1 LDDWKWREFMPALAF
16 FEGEIVPLEEA
27 KISVLTHAFNYGT
40 GVFEG
45 IRGNWN
51 ADKDEL
57 YLFRVREHYERLYRS
72 CKMINIDLPYNLD
85 QLESMTLDL
94 VRSCGYKEDIYI
106 RPLAYKSGDLVG
118 LRVHDIP
125 DDFLIYV
132 VPFGNYLES
141 DKGITCSF
149 SSFVRVE
156 DSMIPPSAKVTGMYV
171 NNSLAKS
178 EAVWRGF
185 DEAIMLTRDGFIS
198 EGSGENIFLV
208 KGDTVYTPEVTDHIL
223 EGLTRNTVIEL
234 CKKELGID
242 VIERRIP
249 KSDVV
254 VADEFFM
261 TGTAAHV
268 TPVLSVDGRNIGDGS
283 IGPVTAKLQELYFD
297 IVKGKNDK
305 YADWLLPVFDQNS

>member
-1 LDDWKWREFMPALAF
+1 MDDWKWREFMPALAF

-27 KISVLTHAFNYGT
+27 KISVVTHAFNYGT

-51 ADKDEL
+51 EDKDEL
-57 YLFRVREHYERLYRS
+57 YLFRVKEHYERLYRS
-72 CKMINIDLPYNLD
+72 CKMINIDLRYSLD
-85 QLESMTLDL
+85 QLEEMTLDL
-94 VRSCGYKEDIYI
+94 VKSCGYKQDIYV

-149 SSFVRVE
+149 SSFLRVE

-208 KGDTVYTPEVTDHIL
+208 KDGVVYTPQITDHIL
-223 EGLTRNTVIEL
+223 EGLTRNTLIEL
-234 CKKELGID
+234 CKNELGIE
-242 VIERRIP
+242 VVERRIP

-268 TPVLSVDGRNIGDGS
+268 TPVLSVDGRDIGDGS
-283 IGPVTAKLQELYFD
+283 IGPITSKLQKLYFD
-297 IVKGKNDK
+297 IVRGKNGK
-305 YADWLLPVFDQNS
+305 YSDWLSPVFS

>member
-1 LDDWKWREFMPALAF
+1 MPALAF

-27 KISVLTHAFNYGT
+27 KISVVTHAFNYGT

-51 ADKDEL
+51 EDKDEL
-57 YLFRVREHYERLYRS
+57 YLFRVKEHYERLYRS
-72 CKMINIDLPYNLD
+72 CKMINIDLRYSLD
-85 QLESMTLDL
+85 QLEEMTLDL
-94 VRSCGYKEDIYI
+94 VKSCGYKQDIYV

-118 LRVHDIP
+118 LRIHDIP

-149 SSFVRVE
+149 SSFLRVE

-208 KGDTVYTPEVTDHIL
+208 KDGVVYTPQITDHIL
-223 EGLTRNTVIEL
+223 EGLTRNTLIEL
-234 CKKELGID
+234 CKNELGIE
-242 VIERRIP
+242 VVERRIP

-268 TPVLSVDGRNIGDGS
+268 TPVLSVDGRDIGDGS
-283 IGPVTAKLQELYFD
+283 IGPITSKLQKLYFD
-297 IVKGKNDK
+297 IVRGNNGK
-305 YADWLLPVFDQNS
+305 YSDWLSPVFS

>member
-1 LDDWKWREFMPALAF
+1 MSRLRSSEWRKFMPELAF
-16 FEGEIVPLEEA
+16 FEGKIVPLGEA
-27 KISVLTHAFNYGT
+27 KISVVTHAFNYGT

-51 ADKDEL
+51 DTEKQL
-57 YLFRVREHYERLYRS
+57 YLFRVKEHYERLQRS
-72 CKMINIDLPYNLD
+72 CKMINIELSFTLQELEDL
-85 QLESMTLDL
+85 TIKL
-94 VRSCGYKEDIYI
+94 VKECGYKEDIYV
-106 RPLAYKSGDLVG
+106 RPLAYKSGNLVG

-149 SSFVRVE
+149 SSFLRVE
-156 DSMIPPSAKVTGMYV
+156 DAMIPPSAKVTGMYV

-208 KGDTVYTPEVTDHIL
+208 KGNILYTPPVTDHIL
-223 EGLTRNTVIEL
+223 EGLTRNTLIDL
-234 CKKELGID
+234 ARKELKME
-242 VIERRIP
+242 VLERRIP

-268 TPVLSVDGRNIGDGS
+268 TPVLSVDGRDISDGE
-283 IGPVTAKLQELYFD
+283 IGPVTAKLQKLYYD
-297 IVKGKNDK
+297 IIKGKNKD
-305 YADWLLPVFDQNS
+305 YFDLLSPVF

>member
-1 LDDWKWREFMPALAF
+1 MPALAF

-27 KISVLTHAFNYGT
+27 KISVVTHAFNYGT

-51 ADKDEL
+51 EDSDEL

-72 CKMINIDLPYNLD
+72 CKMINIDLAYSLD
-85 QLESMTLDL
+85 QLEAMTLDL
-94 VRSCGYKEDIYI
+94 VKSCGYKEDIYV

-149 SSFVRVE
+149 SSFLRVE

-208 KGDTVYTPEVTDHIL
+208 KDGVVYTPQITDHIL
-223 EGLTRNTVIEL
+223 EGLTRNTLIEL
-234 CKKELGID
+234 CKNELGIE
-242 VIERRIP
+242 VVERRIP

-268 TPVLSVDGRNIGDGS
+268 TPVLSVDGRDIGDGS
-283 IGPVTAKLQELYFD
+283 IGPITSKLQKLYFD
-297 IVKGKNDK
+297 IVKGKNSK
-305 YADWLLPVFDQNS
+305 YSDWLSPVFS

>member
-1 LDDWKWREFMPALAF
+1 MPALAF

-27 KISVLTHAFNYGT
+27 KISVVTHAFNYGT

-51 ADKDEL
+51 EDKDEL
-57 YLFRVREHYERLYRS
+57 YLFRVKEHYERLYRS
-72 CKMINIDLPYNLD
+72 CKMINIDLRYSLD
-85 QLESMTLDL
+85 QLEEMTLDL
-94 VRSCGYKEDIYI
+94 VKSCGYKEDIYV

-149 SSFVRVE
+149 SSFLRVE

-185 DEAIMLTRDGFIS
+185 VEAIMLTRDGFIS

-208 KGDTVYTPEVTDHIL
+208 KDGVVYTPQITDHIL
-223 EGLTRNTVIEL
+223 EGLTRNTLIEL
-234 CKKELGID
+234 CKNELGIE
-242 VIERRIP
+242 VVERRIP

-268 TPVLSVDGRNIGDGS
+268 TPVLSVDGRDIGDGS
-283 IGPVTAKLQELYFD
+283 IGPITSKLQKLYFD
-297 IVKGKNDK
+297 IVKGKNGK
-305 YADWLLPVFDQNS
+305 YSDWLSPVFS

>member
-1 LDDWKWREFMPALAF
+1 MPALAF

-27 KISVLTHAFNYGT
+27 KISVVTHAFNYGT

-51 ADKDEL
+51 EDKDEL
-57 YLFRVREHYERLYRS
+57 YLFRVKEHYERLYRS
-72 CKMINIDLPYNLD
+72 CKMINIDLRYNLD
-85 QLESMTLDL
+85 QLEEMTLDL
-94 VRSCGYKEDIYI
+94 VKSCGYKEDIYV

-149 SSFVRVE
+149 SSFLRVE

-208 KGDTVYTPEVTDHIL
+208 KDGVVYTPQITDHIL
-223 EGLTRNTVIEL
+223 EGMTRNTLIEL
-234 CKKELGID
+234 CKNELGIE
-242 VIERRIP
+242 VVERRIP

-268 TPVLSVDGRNIGDGS
+268 TPVLSVDGRDIGDGS
-283 IGPVTAKLQELYFD
+283 IGPITSKLQKLYFD
-297 IVKGKNDK
+297 IVKGKNSK
-305 YADWLLPVFDQNS
+305 YSDWLSPVFS

>member
-1 LDDWKWREFMPALAF
+1 MDDWKWRIFMPALAF

-27 KISVLTHAFNYGT
+27 KISVVTHAFNYGT

-51 ADKDEL
+51 EDKDEL
-57 YLFRVREHYERLYRS
+57 YLFRVKEHYERLYRS
-72 CKMINIDLPYNLD
+72 CKMINIDLRYSLD
-85 QLESMTLDL
+85 QLEEMTLDL
-94 VRSCGYKEDIYI
+94 VKSCGYKEDIYV

-149 SSFVRVE
+149 SSFLRVE

-208 KGDTVYTPEVTDHIL
+208 KDGVVYTPQITDHIL
-223 EGLTRNTVIEL
+223 EGLTRNTLIEL
-234 CKKELGID
+234 CKNELGIE
-242 VIERRIP
+242 VVERRIP

-268 TPVLSVDGRNIGDGS
+268 TPVLSVDGRDIGDGS
-283 IGPVTAKLQELYFD
+283 IGPITSKLQKLYFD
-297 IVKGKNDK
+297 IVKGKNGK
-305 YADWLLPVFDQNS
+305 YSDWLSPVFS

>member
-1 LDDWKWREFMPALAF
+1 MDDWKWREFMPALAF

-27 KISVLTHAFNYGT
+27 KISVVTHAFNYGT

-51 ADKDEL
+51 EDKDEL
-57 YLFRVREHYERLYRS
+57 YLFRVKEHYERLYRS
-72 CKMINIDLPYNLD
+72 CKMINIDLRYSLD
-85 QLESMTLDL
+85 QLEKMTLDL
-94 VRSCGYKEDIYI
+94 VKSCGYKEDIYV

-149 SSFVRVE
+149 SSFLRVE

-208 KGDTVYTPEVTDHIL
+208 KDGVVYTPQITDHIL
-223 EGLTRNTVIEL
+223 EGLTRNTLIEL
-234 CKKELGID
+234 CKNELGIE
-242 VIERRIP
+242 VVERRIP

-268 TPVLSVDGRNIGDGS
+268 TPVLSVDGRDIGDGS
-283 IGPVTAKLQELYFD
+283 IGPITSKLQKLYFD
-297 IVKGKNDK
+297 IVKGKNSK
-305 YADWLLPVFDQNS
+305 YSDWLSPVFS

>member
-1 LDDWKWREFMPALAF
+1 MDDWKWREFMPALAF

-27 KISVLTHAFNYGT
+27 KISVVTHAFNYGT

-51 ADKDEL
+51 EDKDEL
-57 YLFRVREHYERLYRS
+57 YLFRVKEHYERLYRS
-72 CKMINIDLPYNLD
+72 CKMINIDLRYNLD
-85 QLESMTLDL
+85 QLEEMTLDL
-94 VRSCGYKEDIYI
+94 VKSCGYKEDIYV

-149 SSFVRVE
+149 SSFLRVE

-208 KGDTVYTPEVTDHIL
+208 KDGVVYTPQITDHIL
-223 EGLTRNTVIEL
+223 EGLTRNTLIEL
-234 CKKELGID
+234 CKNELGIE
-242 VIERRIP
+242 VVERRIP

-268 TPVLSVDGRNIGDGS
+268 TPVLSVDGRDIGDGS
-283 IGPVTAKLQELYFD
+283 IGPITSKLQKLYFD
-297 IVKGKNDK
+297 IVKGKNSK
-305 YADWLLPVFDQNS
+305 YSDWLSPVFS

>member
-1 LDDWKWREFMPALAF
+1 MPALAF

-27 KISVLTHAFNYGT
+27 KISVVTHAFNYGT

-51 ADKDEL
+51 EDKDEL
-57 YLFRVREHYERLYRS
+57 YLFRVKEHYERLYRS
-72 CKMINIDLPYNLD
+72 CKMINIDLRYNLD
-85 QLESMTLDL
+85 QLEEMTLDL
-94 VRSCGYKEDIYI
+94 VKSCGYKEDIYV

-149 SSFVRVE
+149 SSFLRVE

-208 KGDTVYTPEVTDHIL
+208 KDGVVYTPQITDHIL
-223 EGLTRNTVIEL
+223 EGLTRNTLIEL
-234 CKKELGID
+234 CKNELGIE
-242 VIERRIP
+242 VVERRIP

-268 TPVLSVDGRNIGDGS
+268 TPVLSVDGRDIGDGS
-283 IGPVTAKLQELYFD
+283 IGPITSKLQKLYFD
-297 IVKGKNDK
+297 IVKGKNSK
-305 YADWLLPVFDQNS
+305 YSDWLSPVFS

>member
-1 LDDWKWREFMPALAF
+1 MPALAF
-16 FEGEIVPLEEA
+16 FEGKTVPLEEA

-94 VRSCGYKEDIYI
+94 VQSCGYKEDIYI

-208 KGDTVYTPEVTDHIL
+208 KDDTVYTPEVTDHIL

-234 CKKELGID
+234 CKNELGID

-268 TPVLSVDGRNIGDGS
+268 TPVLSVDGRKIGDGS

-305 YADWLLPVFDQNS
+305 YADWLLPVFDQSS

>member
-1 LDDWKWREFMPALAF
+1 MPALAF

-27 KISVLTHAFNYGT
+27 KISVVTHAFNYGT

-51 ADKDEL
+51 EDKDEL
-57 YLFRVREHYERLYRS
+57 YLFRVKEHYERLYRS
-72 CKMINIDLPYNLD
+72 CKMINIDLRYSLD
-85 QLESMTLDL
+85 QLEEMTLDL
-94 VRSCGYKEDIYI
+94 VKSCGYKQDIYV

-118 LRVHDIP
+118 LRIHDIP

-149 SSFVRVE
+149 SSFLRVE

-208 KGDTVYTPEVTDHIL
+208 KDGVVYTPQITDHIL
-223 EGLTRNTVIEL
+223 EGLSRNTLIEL
-234 CKKELGID
+234 CK
-242 VIERRIP
+242 
-249 KSDVV
+249 
-254 VADEFFM
+254 
-261 TGTAAHV
+261 
-268 TPVLSVDGRNIGDGS
+268 N
-283 IGPVTAKLQELYFD
+283 
-297 IVKGKNDK
+297 
-305 YADWLLPVFDQNS
+305 

>member
-1 LDDWKWREFMPALAF
+1 MDDWKWREFMPALAF

-27 KISVLTHAFNYGT
+27 KISVVTHAFNYGT

-51 ADKDEL
+51 EDKDEL
-57 YLFRVREHYERLYRS
+57 YLFRVKEHYERLYRS
-72 CKMINIDLPYNLD
+72 CKMINIDLRYNLD
-85 QLESMTLDL
+85 QLEEMTLDL
-94 VRSCGYKEDIYI
+94 VKSCGYKEDIYV

-149 SSFVRVE
+149 SSFLRVE

-171 NNSLAKS
+171 NKSLAKS

-208 KGDTVYTPEVTDHIL
+208 KDGVVYTPQITDHIL
-223 EGLTRNTVIEL
+223 EGLTRNTLIEL
-234 CKKELGID
+234 CKNELGIE
-242 VIERRIP
+242 VVERRIP

-268 TPVLSVDGRNIGDGS
+268 TPVLSVDGRDIGDGS
-283 IGPVTAKLQELYFD
+283 IGPITSKLQKLYFD
-297 IVKGKNDK
+297 IVKGKNSK
-305 YADWLLPVFDQNS
+305 YSDWLSPVFS

>member
-1 LDDWKWREFMPALAF
+1 MPALAF

-27 KISVLTHAFNYGT
+27 KISVVTHAFNYGT

-51 ADKDEL
+51 EDSDEL

-72 CKMINIDLPYNLD
+72 CKMINIDLAYSLD
-85 QLESMTLDL
+85 QLEAMTLDL
-94 VRSCGYKEDIYI
+94 VKSCGYKEDIYV

-149 SSFVRVE
+149 SSWLRVE

-208 KGDTVYTPEVTDHIL
+208 KDGVVYTPQITDHIL

-234 CKKELGID
+234 CKNELGIE
-242 VIERRIP
+242 VVERRIP

-268 TPVLSVDGRNIGDGS
+268 TPVLSVDGRDIGDGS
-283 IGPVTAKLQELYFD
+283 IGPVTSKLQKLYFD
-297 IVKGKNDK
+297 IVKGKNGK
-305 YADWLLPVFDQNS
+305 YSDWLSPVFS

>member
-1 LDDWKWREFMPALAF
+1 MPALAF

-27 KISVLTHAFNYGT
+27 KISVVTHAFNYGT

-51 ADKDEL
+51 EDKDEL
-57 YLFRVREHYERLYRS
+57 YLFRVKEHYERLYRS
-72 CKMINIDLPYNLD
+72 CKMINIDLRYSLD
-85 QLESMTLDL
+85 QLEEMTLDL
-94 VRSCGYKEDIYI
+94 VKSCGYKEDIYV

-149 SSFVRVE
+149 SSFLRVE

-208 KGDTVYTPEVTDHIL
+208 KDGVVYTPQITDHIL
-223 EGLTRNTVIEL
+223 EGLTRNTLIEL
-234 CKKELGID
+234 CKNELGIE
-242 VIERRIP
+242 VVERRIP

-268 TPVLSVDGRNIGDGS
+268 TPVLSVDGRDIGDGS
-283 IGPVTAKLQELYFD
+283 IGPITSKLQKLYFD
-297 IVKGKNDK
+297 IVKGKNGK
-305 YADWLLPVFDQNS
+305 YSDWLSPVFS

>member
-1 LDDWKWREFMPALAF
+1 MDDWKWRIFMPALAF

-27 KISVLTHAFNYGT
+27 KISVVTHAFNYGT

-51 ADKDEL
+51 EDKDEL
-57 YLFRVREHYERLYRS
+57 YLFRVKDHYERLYRT
-72 CKMINIDLPYNLD
+72 CKMINIDLRYSLD
-85 QLESMTLDL
+85 QLEEMTLDL
-94 VRSCGYKEDIYI
+94 VKSCGYKEDIYV

-149 SSFVRVE
+149 SSFLRVE

-208 KGDTVYTPEVTDHIL
+208 KDGVVYTPQITDHIL
-223 EGLTRNTVIEL
+223 EGLTRNTLIEL
-234 CKKELGID
+234 CKNELGIE
-242 VIERRIP
+242 VVERRIP

-268 TPVLSVDGRNIGDGS
+268 TPVLSLDGRDIGDGS
-283 IGPVTAKLQELYFD
+283 IGPITSKLQKLYFD
-297 IVKGKNDK
+297 IVKGKNGK
-305 YADWLLPVFDQNS
+305 YSDWLSPVFS

>member
-1 LDDWKWREFMPALAF
+1 MPALAF

-51 ADKDEL
+51 ADKNEL

-85 QLESMTLDL
+85 ELESMTLDL
-94 VRSCGYKEDIYI
+94 VESCGYKEDIYI

-149 SSFVRVE
+149 SSFLRVE

-185 DEAIMLTRDGFIS
+185 DEAIMLSRDGFIS
-198 EGSGENIFLV
+198 EGSGENIFLIKDGV
-208 KGDTVYTPEVTDHIL
+208 VYTPQVTDHIL

-234 CKKELGID
+234 CKNELGID

-268 TPVLSVDGRNIGDGS
+268 TPVLSVDGRDIGDGT
-283 IGPVTAKLQELYFD
+283 IGPITAKLQKLYFD

-305 YADWLLPVFDQNS
+305 YADWLSPVFDQSS